1 MKKKEILKL
10 LSFGA
15 TIKKE
20 EIGYFPEKYILNY
33 GLENHYLSKVSFN
46 AIKDNLALV
55 NRTTRTIN
63 RIGGRLTECKDEV
76 YRLNPLGGL
85 LK

>member
-10 LSFGA
+10 LGFGA

-20 EIGYFPEKYILNY
+20 EIGYNPEKFILTY

-46 AIKDNLALV
+46 SIKDSLRLV

-63 RIGGRLTECKDEV
+63 GIGGRLTDCVDEI
-76 YRLNPLGGL
+76 YK
-85 LK
+85 LKS